1 MKAKTK
7 LTKLWTILLSLVML
21 LSLLPTTALAATYA
35 EVKVNGV
42 SLGDGE
48 YLTSNAATAAS
59 SSSTKPTTYVAWYKD
74 GVLTLKNFTGK
85 LNSSIVV
92 QGAVAGDLTIK
103 LIGDNT
109 ITPYDTGIQG
119 IGSGG
124 SITITADSGSNGKLT
139 INMPNSERSAFGIN
153 GYASSVTIKGSA
165 DVTIIATA
173 TATNQESYGIKSNKA
188 VSILDSASVSITCK
202 TPNSSSRS
210 DSCNGIY
217 SDTGVTI
224 NTDGT
229 IQIDVHEA
237 GDEAYS
243 YGINSMGTLT
253 LTKVGEMTVKWKGK
267 VYGAPL
273 LPSSA
278 SFASDAYDTNVDE
291 DACIATYKPK
301 GTTSTTYTVSFDANG
316 GTGTMANVTGV
327 TGEYT
332 LPANG
337 FTAPA
342 GKQFKAWSVGG
353 SEKAVGDKITV
364 TANTTVTAVWKAIE
378 YNVTVT
384 GGTASVGAGT
394 PITKAT
400 MGTAVTLT
408 ANAAPSGKVFDKW
421 EVVSGGITLA
431 DANSA
436 TTTFTMPASTVSVK
450 ATYKNAPHTHTYNQE
465 TVKPEA
471 LKTPADCT
479 HNAVYFKSCSCGAIS
494 TTDTFVAMN
503 TALGHAYGSDWKY
516 DSTNHWHECSRCHD
530 KKDEAAHSASEWIID
545 TAATETAEGAKH
557 KECTVCKKVLETA
570 TIPATGSSHTHSYG
584 TDWKYDDT
592 NHWHECECSDKADI
606 AAHSASEWIIDTA
619 ATETAEGAKHKECTV
634 CKKVLE
640 TATIPATGSSHT
652 NSYGVYVGM
661 TYTAG
666 NLIYQITSIDTATV
680 GQSKV
685 IGVVAAKKNK
695 ITKVTIPD
703 RADCKGYR
711 LNVTAVGDN
720 AFAGCKVLKKLT
732 IGNKVTVIGKNA
744 FKNCSKLETVVI
756 GKAVKTISSKAFIG
770 DNKIKKITFKG
781 KKLKTVNKNAFSKK
795 AKKNIKSKKTKLNG
809 NKKAIKLF
817 KKKLKIK

>member
-353 SEKAVGDKITV
+353 VEKAVGDKITV

-400 MGTAVTLT
+400 MGTTVTLT
-408 ANAAPSGKVFDKW
+408 AGAAPTGKVFDKW

-640 TATIPATGSSHT
+640 TATIPATSSSDT
-652 NSYGVYVGM
+652 PSYGVYVGM

-744 FKNCSKLETVVI
+744 FKKCSKLETVVI
-756 GKAVKTISSKAFIG
+756 GKAVKTISSKAFLG